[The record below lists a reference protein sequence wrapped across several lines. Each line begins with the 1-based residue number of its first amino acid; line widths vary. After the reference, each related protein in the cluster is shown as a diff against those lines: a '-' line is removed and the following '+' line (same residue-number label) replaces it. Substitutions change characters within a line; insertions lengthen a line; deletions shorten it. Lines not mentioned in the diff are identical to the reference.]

1 MLSAFRPG
9 FGCQTALLKIVED
22 WKRALDDN
30 KYIAAISIDLS
41 TAFDCLP
48 HNLLLLK
55 LEAYGLTKQSLNLLK
70 NYLEEREQR
79 VKVGGTYSE
88 WSQLLKGVP
97 QGSILGPVLFNVF
110 INDIFLFVK
119 DSTIYNYTDDN
130 TVSNCDN
137 DIDVVAKTLENDSM
151 ELINWF
157 SLNLMKAKVKT
168 STKKYRMLTKT

>member
-1 MLSAFRPG
+1 MS
-9 FGCQTALLKIVED
+9 
-22 WKRALDDN
+22 
-30 KYIAAISIDLS
+30 ISMDLS
-41 TAFDCLP
+41 KAFDCLP

-88 WSQLLKGVP
+88 WSQLFKGVP
-97 QGSILGPVLFNVF
+97 QGSILVPVLFNVF

-137 DIDVVAKTLENDSM
+137 DIDVVTQTLVWN
-151 ELINWF
+151 
-157 SLNLMKAKVKT
+157 
-168 STKKYRMLTKT
+168 